1 MAGLSDGGMTRTFEQ
16 NRNARLVPSANEAQI
31 RKVYAGRATVE
42 RASFPQG
49 AKGPE
54 RCRRNIRFDMSIAQS
69 RQSAPGQRLVKQRL
83 GA

>member
-16 NRNARLVPSANEAQI
+16 NRNGRLVPSANEAKI

-49 AKGPE
+49 A
-54 RCRRNIRFDMSIAQS
+54 RRQNAAGVNIRFDMSIAQS
-69 RQSAPGQRLVKQRL
+69 RQSAPGQKRPLP
-83 GA
+83 